1 MRHEIALGLDKQAEV
16 ERIHTKLAQFLPGG
30 EAREIA
36 MQVYDLALDVDE
48 DIDKILKDPLAGR
61 LYEYDGKFFTPR
73 GTQNFHTTF
82 DGLHILKSLG
92 DSKIDTFFKGRKKG
106 FAVRWLLDELQKHSW
121 VAKRRRMNWEES
133 HTLGLLTNE
142 VIQEILKL
150 HGRGSQTAGTSA
162 LSPEEQAFFKYFEDE
177 MGTLGSRTPAP

>member
-1 MRHEIALGLDKQAEV
+1 MCAVGSASGFKIIIEDRDELG
-16 ERIHTKLAQFLPGG
+16 
-30 EAREIA
+30 
-36 MQVYDLALDVDE
+36 
-48 DIDKILKDPLAGR
+48 
-61 LYEYDGKFFTPR
+61 
-73 GTQNFHTTF
+73 
-82 DGLHILKSLG
+82 
-92 DSKIDTFFKGRKKG
+92 
-106 FAVRWLLDELQKHSW
+106 LDELQKHSW